1 MSSVT
6 DWRVWPHISLTFL
19 SNQKPSGDTTF
30 CGVCSVNICPMS
42 VRNIDVLCSAAYC
55 PTESDRTLAGLSS
68 SLTWPVNLLVAAD
81 GAEGGGG
88 TGEAGQPE
96 VTEAA
101 VPAPALLLHAA
112 LRPLLL
118 PLEVRP
124 GEGLHGGQ
132 QPHLAHLP
140 AQRHGLALLH
150 AELSLRHHGDA
161 AGEYKERCGAVF
173 VQVDCLLTGLT
184 AHRLEVSQ

>member
-1 MSSVT
+1 MYCALLLIAQQSQT
-6 DWRVWPHISLTFL
+6 NTCWPH
-19 SNQKPSGDTTF
+19 
-30 CGVCSVNICPMS
+30 
-42 VRNIDVLCSAAYC
+42 
-55 PTESDRTLAGLSS
+55 S

>member
-1 MSSVT
+1 M
-6 DWRVWPHISLTFL
+6 
-19 SNQKPSGDTTF
+19 
-30 CGVCSVNICPMS
+30 
-42 VRNIDVLCSAAYC
+42 
-55 PTESDRTLAGLSS
+55 
-68 SLTWPVNLLVAAD
+68 TWPVYSLVTPD
-81 GAEGGGG
+81 GPEGCVVRL
-88 TGEAGQPE
+88 TSASSSVLESQ
-96 VTEAA
+96 VTEAT

>member
-1 MSSVT
+1 MADCMRDV
-6 DWRVWPHISLTFL
+6 
-19 SNQKPSGDTTF
+19 SGN
-30 CGVCSVNICPMS
+30 GVM
-42 VRNIDVLCSAAYC
+42 
-55 PTESDRTLAGLSS
+55 
-68 SLTWPVNLLVAAD
+68 TWPVNLLVAAD
-81 GAEGGGG
+81 SAQSGGGVG
-88 TGEAGQPE
+88 RTGQSQ
-96 VTEAA
+96 VTQAT
-101 VPAPALLLHAA
+101 VPAPALGLHSS
-112 LRPLLL
+112 LCPLLL
-118 PLEVRP
+118 TLEVRL